1 MEASTDRARSVFGNG
16 QGEATYQ
23 KVVQSKERFLCRFGD
38 DSNTVYH
45 LSAAPTPV
53 IGELLGVRNL
63 VISPNT
69 NGAPII
75 VGNIRM
81 GFGHYRISMAMASA
95 AHAMGHTPYW
105 PDLASFREATGSKA
119 IRYQNDLYSKGPRIS
134 QRVGR
139 STSWCGNPSTPRV
152 FASSLTTPQ
161 TRRTPSSAYR
171 SSTTSRRTSPTWE
184 PTSDLPRQPCMP
196 A

>member
-1 MEASTDRARSVFGNG
+1 M
-16 QGEATYQ
+16 
-23 KVVQSKERFLCRFGD
+23 
-38 DSNTVYH
+38 
-45 LSAAPTPV
+45 
-53 IGELLGVRNL
+53 RNL
-63 VISPNT
+63 VISPNGEPLDICADASGAPQPPPTERTVDGT

-171 SSTTSRRTSPTWE
+171 SSTTSR
-184 PTSDLPRQPCMP
+184 
-196 A
+196 